1 MCSFQCNILNNV
13 LFLNKKQYPCII
25 TNSLL
30 CSFVES
36 INETPLH
43 LFYECNSIKS
53 LWNKL
58 CIFFHDMLILPL
70 WTPQAA
76 IFGITIKFAQFTQQ
90 KQAAQKSYSVDFTLN
105 IYNSQKKHKLNIKT
119 LLNNI
124 ANLKKVLQRGTRRK
138 SQLKIVETTLAIQIF
153 FCLGKKMTTQNRL
166 SSIFPSKMVIYVSTM
181 VTCLCKLIFL
191 TYYLIL
197 YIKLQ

>member
-1 MCSFQCNILNNV
+1 MIRGSRILAVKKLTSEEIYDILIFKAINKPSYNLYYKKLFQGHILNCESIYSNSHIATYNTYMCSFQCNILNNV

-70 WTPQAA
+70 
-76 IFGITIKFAQFTQQ
+76 
-90 KQAAQKSYSVDFTLN
+90 
-105 IYNSQKKHKLNIKT
+105 
-119 LLNNI
+119 
-124 ANLKKVLQRGTRRK
+124 
-138 SQLKIVETTLAIQIF
+138 
-153 FCLGKKMTTQNRL
+153 
-166 SSIFPSKMVIYVSTM
+166 
-181 VTCLCKLIFL
+181 
-191 TYYLIL
+191 
-197 YIKLQ
+197 